1 MHVTIGTKGPLPFL
15 RFLQPLYNH
24 SHVYCWLCY
33 MLFLLE
39 NMELIKLIKRKSI
52 NSFSK
57 PNLNLQKY
65 RWLEKPLVKKTL
77 VSSTFAGCFVMGII
91 HFIEDDITQQ
101 RPRQEVDL

>member
-1 MHVTIGTKGPLPFL
+1 MFYSFIIPLFVFPTYPKNEWQYEIYQYITKIMHVTIGTKVLPFL

-57 PNLNLQKY
+57 PNLNLQKI
-65 RWLEKPLVKKTL
+65 PLVRKA
-77 VSSTFAGCFVMGII
+77 SS
-91 HFIEDDITQQ
+91 
-101 RPRQEVDL
+101 